1 MVIRRI
7 RIVIFFLLAFLLQGN
22 AVHYF
27 SINGGVPDLILV
39 LTLVY
44 TFVDDADP
52 RDALIVAAAAG
63 LLKDLCYSQITGI
76 SSLLYLAAGL
86 LMIYLKRRLNNES
99 RIIFFFV
106 TVMATVLFYGG
117 QCFLFILFTQTVPDL
132 VKEAL
137 SLPGAVFWNYLILLL
152 ISNVIIKRRRSSRY
166 KY

>member
-27 SINGGVPDLILV
+27 AINGGVPDLILV
-39 LTLVY
+39 LTLIY

-52 RDALIVAAAAG
+52 RDALIAAVAAG
-63 LLKDLCYSQITGI
+63 LLKDTCYGQITGI

-99 RIIFFFV
+99 RIVFFFV
-106 TVMATVLFYGG
+106 TVLATILFYGG
-117 QCFLFILFTQTVPDL
+117 QCILFILFTQTVPDL

-137 SLPGAVFWNYLILLL
+137 SLPVAVFWNSVILLL
-152 ISNVIIKRRRSSRY
+152 ISNVILKRRRSSRY
-166 KY
+166 KF